1 MKQDFAIKPRRC
13 TKITLEPIAIEER
26 GKQPTTGVDN
36 IWIKVRRGDDY
47 RKRVVPLLNI
57 GALVKYR
64 MGTGGVI
71 LNQLRI
77 ALREANP
84 INEAKKKNIVATL
97 LRNLGATFAAE
108 RLIVAGG
115 DMTYTPMPLNDK
127 CNQYL
132 TAGRGW
138 LDGRLDL
145 AHFPIGEQKLAGV
158 DYVIRDF
165 KTSPLPACIMLD
177 GPGASGKM
185 PRAVAGIPVGRKAD
199 ALFFLHT
206 LHRTREWRPPQNK
219 KMEPPVLL
227 KYVVHY
233 ADGKTA
239 EAPVRYER
247 GVGHWISKSPQGR
260 PDATVAWAAPF
271 TKDPGQQAVVYQMT
285 WPNPRP
291 DVMIRTIDVVAGE
304 GYGVP
309 VVLAISA
316 GTAR

>member
-1 MKQDFAIKPRRC
+1 M
-13 TKITLEPIAIEER
+13 
-26 GKQPTTGVDN
+26 
-36 IWIKVRRGDDY
+36 
-47 RKRVVPLLNI
+47 

-64 MGTGGVI
+64 MTAGGVI

-77 ALREANP
+77 VEREANP
-84 INEAKKKNIVATL
+84 INESKKKNIVATL

-115 DMTYTPMPLNDK
+115 DMTYTPVPLNDK
-127 CNQYL
+127 CNQHL
-132 TAGRGW
+132 TADRGW

-158 DYVIRDF
+158 DYIIRDF

-177 GPGASGKM
+177 GPGAKDKL
-185 PRAVAGIPVGRKAD
+185 PRAVEGISVGRKAD

-206 LHRTREWRPPQNK
+206 LHRTKEWRPPQNK
-219 KMEPPVLL
+219 TEEPPVLF

-247 GVGHWISKSPQGR
+247 GVGHWISTTPQGR
-260 PDATVAWAAPF
+260 PDATVGWAAPF
-271 TKDPGQQAVVYQMT
+271 PKNPGQQAVVYQMT
-285 WPNPRP
+285 WTNPRP
-291 DVMIRTIDVVAGE
+291 GIAIRAIDVVAAE
-304 GYGVP
+304 AYGVP
-309 VVLAISA
+309 VVLAITA